1 MLILM
6 GRLIN
11 WDRKIPQWIRQSLIN
26 GNSCSGGGLGR
37 YVYRQQQQQQS
48 QRHHNSSSMLWKMDN
63 WQQQGIFNNVKGI
76 RTYPLKNNNLPIT
89 YRIQNGGGQCFGGQA
104 SLIR

>member
-48 QRHHNSSSMLWKMDN
+48 QRHS
-63 WQQQGIFNNVKGI
+63 
-76 RTYPLKNNNLPIT
+76 
-89 YRIQNGGGQCFGGQA
+89 
-104 SLIR
+104 